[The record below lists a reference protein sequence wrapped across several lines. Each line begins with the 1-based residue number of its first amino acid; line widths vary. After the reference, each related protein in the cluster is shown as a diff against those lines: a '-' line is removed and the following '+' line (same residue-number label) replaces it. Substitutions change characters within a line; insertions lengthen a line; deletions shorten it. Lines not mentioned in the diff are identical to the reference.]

1 MASPM
6 PHPLPEPLP
15 LPAVPAPDGHVAR
28 RWEIWHASAP
38 LFEKHGFRAVT
49 VDQLAFASAMSPAGL
64 YHYFPNKAA
73 IALFP
78 LAHGNGLCVTWDAM
92 VARLPDDPAARLH
105 ALVLFAAEHAATW
118 RLSIA
123 LSRQMTQTPALERY
137 ASRLMAEA
145 LRDFATIARTV
156 DPRMSDRRIGDLY
169 EMFTAIIVA
178 DLPGFDQSADA
189 VRRRLT
195 DAVNGW
201 LASSA
206 ADPVAASA
214 TGSVASRR
222 PFAPPQRFTTSG
234 VPAFAP
240 V

>member
-1 MASPM
+1 
-6 PHPLPEPLP
+6 
-15 LPAVPAPDGHVAR
+15 
-28 RWEIWHASAP
+28 
-38 LFEKHGFRAVT
+38 
-49 VDQLAFASAMSPAGL
+49 
-64 YHYFPNKAA
+64 
-73 IALFP
+73 
-78 LAHGNGLCVTWDAM
+78 M
-92 VARLPDDPAARLH
+92 VARLPDDPAARLR
-105 ALVLFAAEHAATW
+105 ALVAFAAEHAATW

-178 DLPGFDQSADA
+178 DLPGFDRSAEG

-201 LASSA
+201 LASSS

-214 TGSVASRR
+214 TGPVASRR
-222 PFAPPQRFTTSG
+222 PFAPPQKFTTSG
-234 VPAFAP
+234 APAFAP

>member
-1 MASPM
+1 M
-6 PHPLPEPLP
+6 PHPLPERAA

-38 LFEKHGFRAVT
+38 LFEQHGFRAVT

-105 ALVLFAAEHAATW
+105 ALVAFAAEHAATW
-118 RLSIA
+118 RLAIA

-137 ASRLMAEA
+137 AGRLMAEA

-178 DLPGFDQSADA
+178 DLPGYDRSAEA
-189 VRRRLT
+189 VRRRLL
-195 DAVNGW
+195 DAVRGW
-201 LASSA
+201 LAA
-206 ADPVAASA
+206 VAIDPVAASV
-214 TGSVASRR
+214 TGPVVSRR
-222 PFAPPQRFTTSG
+222 PFAPPQKFATSG
-234 VPAFAP
+234 APVFAP

>member
-1 MASPM
+1 MLARMATSF
-6 PHPLPEPLP
+6 PLSA
-15 LPAVPAPDGHVAR
+15 PATDAHLAR

-38 LFEKHGFRAVT
+38 LFEQHGFRAVT

-64 YHYFPNKAA
+64 YHYSPNKAA

-105 ALVLFAAEHAATW
+105 ALVLFAAEPAATW

-145 LRDFATIARTV
+145 LRDLAKNARAGA
-156 DPRMSDRRIGDLY
+156 PRMSDRRIGDLY

-178 DLPGFDQSADA
+178 DLPGFDRSAEA

-195 DAVNGW
+195 ADVHGW
-201 LASSA
+201 LHTHGA
-206 ADPVAASA
+206 
-214 TGSVASRR
+214 
-222 PFAPPQRFTTSG
+222 
-234 VPAFAP
+234 
-240 V
+240 

>member
-1 MASPM
+1 MLARMATSF
-6 PHPLPEPLP
+6 PLSASATDAHL
-15 LPAVPAPDGHVAR
+15 AR

-38 LFEKHGFRAVT
+38 LFDEHGFRAVT

-78 LAHGNGLCVTWDAM
+78 LTHGNGLCVTWDAM
-92 VARLPDDPAARLH
+92 AAGLPEEPAIRLQ
-105 ALVLFAAEHAATW
+105 ALVAFAAEHAAAW

-123 LSRQMTQTPALERY
+123 LSRQMTQTPALQRY
-137 ASRLMAEA
+137 ADRLMAEA

-156 DPRMSDRRIGDLY
+156 DPRMSDRRVGDLY

-178 DLPGFDQSADA
+178 DLPGFDRSAEA

-195 DAVNGW
+195 DAVTGW
-201 LASSA
+201 LASST
-206 ADPVAASA
+206 ADPIAASA
-214 TGSVASRR
+214 TGPVALRR
-222 PFAPPQRFTTSG
+222 PVAPAQRFTVSG
-234 VPAFAP
+234 IPAFAP
-240 V
+240 A